1 MKFDKHWTQKI
12 IFKPLILRA
21 TAIAFFNKMYNIVFM
36 DMISRLCLT
45 ICNFSITILNQTR
58 SIKF

>member
-21 TAIAFFNKMYNIVFM
+21 TAIVFFNKMYNIVFM
-36 DMISRLCLT
+36 DMILGL
-45 ICNFSITILNQTR
+45 CNFSITILNQTR